1 MGNRKNRRKGKNQS
15 CKTKLAPKK
24 NESVEATKLAET
36 EKIDKEEPEEEET
49 VEKFDEEKKVEEAPI
64 EEVETAEELK
74 EAEEKTEELEEEEAA
89 EEVTEEVK
97 EAEEE
102 EVEEEEVKKEKK
114 EEAEEE
120 IVEERIYTIP
130 LSRAWISPP
139 KKRTPRAVR
148 IVKSFIQKHMK
159 IKTEVEE
166 EDEEPEKLVLSNE
179 VNQKI
184 WSRGIKEPPRN
195 IRVRAVKDKEGV
207 ITVYLAE
214 GD

>member
-1 MGNRKNRRKGKNQS
+1 LG
-15 CKTKLAPKK
+15 
-24 NESVEATKLAET
+24 ET
-36 EKIDKEEPEEEET
+36 EKTYEEEPKEKETIEEPAQEEI
-49 VEKFDEEKKVEEAPI
+49 VEEAPI
-64 EEVETAEELK
+64 EEVETKEEPEKAEE
-74 EAEEKTEELEEEEAA
+74 ETEKLEEGEAA
-89 EEVTEEVK
+89 EEAIEEVK

-120 IVEERIYTIP
+120 IVEEKIYTIP
-130 LSRAWISPP
+130 LSRAWIGPP

-148 IVKSFIQKHMK
+148 IVKSFVQKHMK
-159 IKTEVEE
+159 IKTEAEE
-166 EDEEPEKLVLSNE
+166 EGEEPEKLVLSNE

>member
-1 MGNRKNRRKGKNQS
+1 MTEK
-15 CKTKLAPKK
+15 
-24 NESVEATKLAET
+24 
-36 EKIDKEEPEEEET
+36 EKIDEEKAREKET
-49 VEKFDEEKKVEEAPI
+49 VEELTNEEKAKEAPI
-64 EEVETAEELK
+64 EEAETEEEL
-74 EAEEKTEELEEEEAA
+74 EEPEEKAEELEEEEA
-89 EEVTEEVK
+89 EEETVEEVK

-102 EVEEEEVKKEKK
+102 IEEEEAKKEKK

-139 KKRTPRAVR
+139 KRRAPRAVR
-148 IVKSFIQKHMK
+148 IVKSFVQKHMK
-159 IKTEVEE
+159 IKTEAEE
-166 EDEEPEKLVLSNE
+166 EGEEPEKLVLSNE

>member
-1 MGNRKNRRKGKNQS
+1 MEK
-15 CKTKLAPKK
+15 
-24 NESVEATKLAET
+24 T
-36 EKIDKEEPEEEET
+36 EKIDEEEPKEEET
-49 VEKFDEEKKVEEAPI
+49 VEEIEEEKIEEAPI
-64 EEVETAEELK
+64 EEVETEEEVE
-74 EAEEKTEELEEEEAA
+74 EAEEKAEELGEEEATA
-89 EEVTEEVK
+89 KEE
-97 EAEEE
+97 A
-102 EVEEEEVKKEKK
+102 EEEEVKKEKK

-139 KKRTPRAVR
+139 KRRAPRAVR

-159 IKTEVEE
+159 IKTEAEE
-166 EDEEPEKLVLSNE
+166 EGEEPEKLVLSNE

-184 WSRGIKEPPRN
+184 WSRGIREPPRN

>member
-1 MGNRKNRRKGKNQS
+1 M
-15 CKTKLAPKK
+15 
-24 NESVEATKLAET
+24 E
-36 EKIDKEEPEEEET
+36 KEEEIEETLKEKKT
-49 VEKFDEEKKVEEAPI
+49 VEKLSEEKEVEEAPI
-64 EEVETAEELK
+64 EEVEAEEELE
-74 EAEEKTEELEEEEAA
+74 EAEEKAEELEEEATE
-89 EEVTEEVK
+89 EEVEEVK

-102 EVEEEEVKKEKK
+102 EVEEEEIKKEKK
-114 EEAEEE
+114 EEEEE

-148 IVKSFIQKHMK
+148 IVKNFIQKHMK

-166 EDEEPEKLVLSNE
+166 EGEEPEKLVLSNE
-179 VNQKI
+179 VNEKI

-195 IRVRAVKDKEGV
+195 IRVRAVKNKEGV